1 MNYDDDDLYD
11 DDDDDDDAAETV
23 TCPECGEDVYE
34 DVEQCPSC
42 GYYFTA
48 GDRTEL
54 NPFWK
59 LVAVIVAIVFF
70 LASGGVALF
79 VWLFD

>member
-1 MNYDDDDLYD
+1 MDYDDEDDLYD
-11 DDDDDDDAAETV
+11 EDDAAETMV
-23 TCPECGEDVYE
+23 CPECGEDVYE

-54 NPFWK
+54 KPFWK
-59 LVAVIVAIVFF
+59 LVALIVAIVFF
-70 LASGGVALF
+70 LASGGIALF
-79 VWLFD
+79 AWLLN